1 MLNSVGMFEERG
13 KKVGNLVE
21 KCEVLSV
28 FYRQFNNGIDVLNDT
43 SPLFSQRI
51 C

>member
-28 FYRQFNNGIDVLNDT
+28 FYRLN
-43 SPLFSQRI
+43 LIMELMF
-51 C
+51 